1 MKFRH
6 YFASLVLCLFC
17 LASCESPAAT
27 CIPEA
32 SANAFG
38 TNSSGCQSQVCSGQ
52 TLDCNNSP
60 DDGCEVNGAGDVN
73 NCGSCGFKCPTPT
86 VGEATCT
93 DGICGSTICGSRYK
107 DCNASTADSCETDT
121 YRDANNCGGC
131 GIVCQGG
138 SNAVGVCVQ
147 GKCQLSCQGLY
158 LNCNG
163 DPSDGCEVNGAS
175 DLTNCGNC
183 GNTCTKVGATTPA
196 CSAGS
201 CGSTACTGSFRTCKA
216 GPVDGCETDTAT
228 SAANCGTCG
237 KICPAIANGTPGCAA
252 SNCGI
257 GSCNNGFDNCDGNIT
272 NGCETNINTSIAHC
286 SGCGKPC
293 PTYANASAKCTT
305 GMCGMGACN
314 AGYLDCNMNSMDGCE
329 KNGNNDNNN
338 CGQCGKV
345 CTSPQFCS
353 NGTCITD
360 PCVNYGGTRLI
371 INPNI
376 RVCNTAVTWGNWNAA
391 QIPAPWT
398 VCTITQ
404 WASYAPAVTPSSLG
418 LGTLWINN
426 SSCGAGY
433 HREVFVGIVMND
445 PNCYNGTSCCH
456 ADSNL
461 YQFAVCSP

>member
-1 MKFRH
+1 
-6 YFASLVLCLFC
+6 
-17 LASCESPAAT
+17 
-27 CIPEA
+27 
-32 SANAFG
+32 
-38 TNSSGCQSQVCSGQ
+38 
-52 TLDCNNSP
+52 
-60 DDGCEVNGAGDVN
+60 
-73 NCGSCGFKCPTPT
+73 
-86 VGEATCT
+86 
-93 DGICGSTICGSRYK
+93 
-107 DCNASTADSCETDT
+107 
-121 YRDANNCGGC
+121 
-131 GIVCQGG
+131 
-138 SNAVGVCVQ
+138 
-147 GKCQLSCQGLY
+147 
-158 LNCNG
+158 
-163 DPSDGCEVNGAS
+163 
-175 DLTNCGNC
+175 
-183 GNTCTKVGATTPA
+183 
-196 CSAGS
+196 
-201 CGSTACTGSFRTCKA
+201 
-216 GPVDGCETDTAT
+216 
-228 SAANCGTCG
+228 
-237 KICPAIANGTPGCAA
+237 
-252 SNCGI
+252 
-257 GSCNNGFDNCDGNIT
+257 
-272 NGCETNINTSIAHC
+272 
-286 SGCGKPC
+286 
-293 PTYANASAKCTT
+293 
-305 GMCGMGACN
+305 MGACN